1 MYCCAQQGSAPS
13 FKHRYRGA
21 EWKVETRWSH
31 LWMLWIQLI
40 FSLIDY
46 HFCSLGAALQ
56 QPVGPAL
63 QDKPCLH
70 ENRVSVQLP
79 GSGATCWPPASET
92 PGGSESPAL
101 PNIQGTDVCRCED
114 LLSVV
119 NYALKSHIVFW
130 RSHTNL
136 MVLCLKVN
144 NLNLCLAQ
152 AVWKVEAQLEAS
164 WCWFLHFILWLMVC
178 LDPRVFLE
186 TKPVHVFFFCLIS
199 LSLYVI
205 LQ

>member
-1 MYCCAQQGSAPS
+1 
-13 FKHRYRGA
+13 
-21 EWKVETRWSH
+21 
-31 LWMLWIQLI
+31 MLWI

-56 QPVGPAL
+56 QPVCPAL

-186 TKPVHVFFFCLIS
+186 TKPVHVFFF
-199 LSLYVI
+199 LSYIFEFICNSAVGRLCPTFICCSAGKTI
-205 LQ
+205 LLCVPPSVNLQGWLG